1 MVKIRLARYGEKRV
15 AVYRVVVQES
25 LQPRNGR
32 TIDEIGY
39 YDPNTDPAT
48 VKIDL
53 EKAKDWISKGAQPT
67 NAVKKLLK
75 NAAKA
80 N

>member
-32 TIDEIGY
+32 TIDDLGY

-48 VKIDL
+48 VKIDID
-53 EKAKDWISKGAQPT
+53 KAKDWISKGAQPT